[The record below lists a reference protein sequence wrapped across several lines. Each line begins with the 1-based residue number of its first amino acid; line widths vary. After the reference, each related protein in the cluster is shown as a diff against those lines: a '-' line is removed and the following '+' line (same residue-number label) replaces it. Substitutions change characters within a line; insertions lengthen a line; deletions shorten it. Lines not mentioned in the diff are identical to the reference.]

1 MVYIKW
7 IFKAWPILIPLI
19 FICFHVF
26 VGFYFCLDLK
36 QTNKLISLIL
46 QVIGGLLVLY
56 SIDSNLGLFGH
67 VSLGAL
73 AIKWIKSFPL
83 KGNPTTLDFE
93 PVNTSSFVHPIKLR
107 TGGPGKTTEDH
118 LAYLQKQINWLKE
131 DHKEDLLLLKQ
142 KNEILESYLRQQLL
156 ALRSTIGV
164 VDQKIT
170 EASVGGIE
178 WQIFGLLLMIYGAV
192 VSYFT

>member
-7 IFKAWPILIPLI
+7 IFKAWPILVPLI

-36 QTNKLISLIL
+36 QANKLISLIL

-67 VSLGAL
+67 LSLGAL
-73 AIKWIKSFPL
+73 AIKWVKSFPL
-83 KGNPTTLDFE
+83 KGKPITLDSE
-93 PVNTSSFVHPIKLR
+93 PVSTASFVHPLKLR
-107 TGGPGKTTEDH
+107 TSGPGKTTEDH
-118 LAYLQKQINWLKE
+118 LAYLQKQIDWLKE
-131 DHKEDLLLLKQ
+131 DYKEDLLLLKQ
-142 KNEILESYLRQQLL
+142 KNATLESDLRQELSG
-156 ALRSTIGV
+156 LRSTIGI
-164 VDQKIT
+164 VDHKIT
-170 EASVGGIE
+170 KVSVGGIK
-178 WQIFGLLLMIYGAV
+178 WQIFGLLLMVYGAV